1 MTTLKEMIEKQE
13 AEQLQ
18 AAIDWAGGQTVL
30 AQFLGTS
37 PQTVSNWVAR
47 GRISASA
54 AADLEKKTSGKFK
67 KSEMRPD
74 VKDWYL

>member
-18 AAIDWAGGQTVL
+18 AAIDWAGGQTTL
-30 AQFLGTS
+30 AQFLGES
-37 PQTVSNWVAR
+37 PQTVSNWSAR
-47 GRISASA
+47 GRISAKA
-54 AADLEKKTSGKFK
+54 AARLEEKTSGKFK
-67 KSEMRPD
+67 RSEMRPD